1 MKIALLTNLY
11 PPLSRGGAEK
21 VAERI
26 VGELKRRGHDVF
38 VVSTKPYDGW
48 SSFRLSRE
56 LMSATRV
63 YRLRPINLYHPLFD
77 HRHVF
82 PVRALWHVID
92 LFCPC
97 NTQQICRLL
106 EEEKPDIIL
115 THNLKGLSLRLP
127 KMIRSL
133 VIPWIHT
140 IHDVQLSI
148 PSGLLFYGQHNWLN
162 RSFLQKGYQYCV
174 RHIFGSPN
182 VVIFPSAYVKDFYEK
197 RGFFSQS
204 HKQVIPNPA
213 PPFEPRPRGKR
224 QTGPS
229 RLFFAGQL
237 EKHKGIL
244 FLLRGLARTDMPFH
258 LHIAGEGT
266 LVDQV
271 NKICEQDK
279 RFSYHGFLSLEDIQ
293 DWFAVSDAAI
303 VPSLCYENSPTIIY
317 ESLQSGVPVIASNI
331 WGVGE
336 LIQEGRNGY
345 LFEPGNRKDLLR
357 SLKELDECKETF
369 WSSSVQIRTTVEP
382 YALNYYLDSLEEM
395 MQSLSKPLPDS

>member
-21 VAERI
+21 VAQRI

-38 VVSTKPYDGW
+38 VISTKLYDGW

-77 HRHVF
+77 YRHIF
-82 PVRALWHVID
+82 PVRALWHLMD
-92 LFCPC
+92 LFFPC

-133 VIPWIHT
+133 CLPWIHT

-162 RSFLQKGYQYCV
+162 RSFLQRWYQYCV
-174 RHIFGSPN
+174 RGIFGSPN
-182 VVIFPSAYVKDFYEK
+182 VVIFPSTYVKDFYQK
-197 RGFFSQS
+197 RGFFSHS
-204 HKQVIPNPA
+204 TLRVIPNPA

-224 QTGPS
+224 QTGPL

-244 FLLRGLARTDMPFH
+244 FLLRVLARTDVPFH

-266 LVDQV
+266 LMPQV
-271 NKICEQDK
+271 SKMCEQDP
-279 RFSYHGFLSLEDIQ
+279 RFFYHGFLSLEDIQ

-317 ESLQSGVPVIASNI
+317 ESLQSGVPVIASKI
-331 WGVGE
+331 GGVGE
-336 LIQEGRNGY
+336 LIQEGVNGY

-357 SLKELDECKETF
+357 CLKELDEQKEFF
-369 WSSSVQIRTTVEP
+369 WSCAGQIRSTVEP
-382 YALNYYLDSLEEM
+382 YVLDHYLDSLEKM
-395 MQSLSKPLPDS
+395 MRSLLPPLPSS